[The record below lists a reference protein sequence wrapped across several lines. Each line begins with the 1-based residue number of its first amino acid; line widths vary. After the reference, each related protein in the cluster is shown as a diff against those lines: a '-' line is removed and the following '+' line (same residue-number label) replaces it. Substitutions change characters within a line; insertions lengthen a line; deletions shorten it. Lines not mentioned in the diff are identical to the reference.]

1 MLHVV
6 SLVVIELVGF
16 VFESDEIVE
25 PTCVE
30 DGMHVFWLG
39 GGRSTRVGVGLGGGG
54 VMVGYPPG
62 LDPL

>member
-54 VMVGYPPG
+54 G
-62 LDPL
+62 